1 MIAKMKLIS
10 VAMLGVIFTMI
21 LLAGLSA
28 HAETAS
34 QMVKFTH

>member
-28 HAETAS
+28 HAESAI
-34 QMVKFTH
+34 QVMNLTH